1 MLSNGQSTFAQ
12 QFHEW
17 KLEALTISQDYDSR
31 KALFAWAAALIAG
44 HYETGDTRTWDCY
57 FANRGVM

>member
-1 MLSNGQSTFAQ
+1 MLSNQQSEFAQ

-17 KLEALTISQDYDSR
+17 KLEALTITQDYDSR

-44 HYETGDTRTWDCY
+44 GYETGTTRTWDTY
-57 FANRGVM
+57 FNNRGIL